1 VHYGCLTGTGEH
13 HHARDVSMQMLLSAV
28 AFQDQPRLFR
38 KTSEN
43 PATRSNTHTVRFA
56 RIRAD
61 EKASSMK
68 EFEQTSKLL
77 SHPRIKPSN
86 PQLSGKA
93 DLAHVIS
100 LKPSIESRTS
110 HLWPPCNFLRTPTE
124 SHSMASGQRRR
135 STRQGG
141 KGK

>member
-1 VHYGCLTGTGEH
+1 MHYGCLTGTDEH

-28 AFQDQPRLFR
+28 AFSVGFFVKLERIQPQDRILILFD
-38 KTSEN
+38 S
-43 PATRSNTHTVRFA
+43 A

-68 EFEQTSKLL
+68 QFEQTSKLL

-100 LKPSIESRTS
+100 LKPSIEGRTS
-110 HLWPPCNFLRTPTE
+110 HLWPPCNFLRTQNGVTQHGAHGPPNF
-124 SHSMASGQRRR
+124 SASIRRICEI
-135 STRQGG
+135 
-141 KGK
+141 